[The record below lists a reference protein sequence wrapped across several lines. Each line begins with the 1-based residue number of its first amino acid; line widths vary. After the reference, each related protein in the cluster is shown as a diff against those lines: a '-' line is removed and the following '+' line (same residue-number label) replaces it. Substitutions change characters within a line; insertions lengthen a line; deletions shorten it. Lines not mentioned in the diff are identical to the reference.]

1 MLLELALNGA
11 EDDLGGGGGG
21 GNEDAMVMTGICEK
35 K

>member
-1 MLLELALNGA
+1 MLLELALHGA